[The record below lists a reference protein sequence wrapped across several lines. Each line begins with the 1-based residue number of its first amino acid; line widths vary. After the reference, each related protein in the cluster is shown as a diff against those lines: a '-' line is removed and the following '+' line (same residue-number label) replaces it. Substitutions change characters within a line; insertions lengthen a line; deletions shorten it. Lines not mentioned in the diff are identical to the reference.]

1 MTIPTVFNRHRGG
14 FAGLVEP
21 VDDGALF
28 GRPQDHVTAEDK
40 ARAAAEWAA
49 MDDRGQLPEGW
60 TWNGKL
66 GEVRHG

>member
-1 MTIPTVFNRHRGG
+1 MKPEPLFQRTGS

-40 ARAAAEWAA
+40 ARAAAEWDA
-49 MDDRGQLPEGW
+49 MDARGRLPEGW
-60 TWNGKL
+60 TYEPRKL
-66 GEVRHG
+66 AEAAL